1 MAFDFASFG
10 SVLEVLGKLEA
21 TEGVLRIEMAEK
33 MVVYIRDE
41 DVRARVQLVLEEC
54 LKEADIVV
62 AE

>member
-10 SVLEVLGKLEA
+10 GVLEVLGKLEA

-41 DVRARVQLVLEEC
+41 EVRSRVQLVLEEC
-54 LKEADIVV
+54 LKEADIIVSD
-62 AE
+62 